1 MAPPSSA
8 TPAATAARRRVFETV
23 LRDQSLHGSEELAT
37 LPTPTM
43 AGADPNAETLSANVN
58 QNRSGEP
65 HAMLN
70 VTVIDDDHVTTGNHR
85 SSGPAMAE
93 EGNLT
98 EAGNTPI
105 IPVSEWT
112 HAQVVAFLEARHIS
126 RQGTRLVIEDQW
138 TGTLL
143 LDVIEDDQVHTS
155 LRDELGIDSRLKR
168 LTLIRAIKDTMA
180 SIKPAA
186 EHSNNEPSTG
196 MIQLLPGEN
205 T

>member
-1 MAPPSSA
+1 
-8 TPAATAARRRVFETV
+8 
-23 LRDQSLHGSEELAT
+23 
-37 LPTPTM
+37 
-43 AGADPNAETLSANVN
+43 
-58 QNRSGEP
+58 
-65 HAMLN
+65 MLN
-70 VTVIDDDHVTTGNHR
+70 VITGNHR

-126 RQGTRLVIEDQW
+126 RQGMRLVIEDQW

-143 LDVIEDDQVHTS
+143 LDVIEDDHVHTT
-155 LRDELGIDSRLKR
+155 LRDEFGIDSRVKR
-168 LTLIRAIKDTMA
+168 LTFIRQIKDTMV

-186 EHSNNEPSTG
+186 EHSSYEPSTG
-196 MIQLLPGEN
+196 RIQLLPGEKALEIPLIPKADPGHL
-205 T
+205 